1 MLLCYGVLTF
11 VLPVFW
17 IFLSE
22 INLFNYW
29 KIQRE
34 VASLEFSTYKH
45 TYRKVASSRL
55 SWLVA
60 HLRLFRLFM
69 KRKFDAYL
77 LWPLANWVWNWIEYF
92 SWLYSS
98 LKYKTLALKIIDQ
111 ILVSGNILFFIRS
124 WQLSNMTFQ
133 SARGLHIYDLWN
145 YVQLCQFYR
154 IA

>member
-77 LWPLANWVWNWIEYF
+77 LWPLVKWDQNWIVDWSTACYF
-92 SWLYSS
+92 TVGDTGAKPGYIDFMQVRS
-98 LKYKTLALKIIDQ
+98 LCYIFSPSLTY
-111 ILVSGNILFFIRS
+111 ILCI
-124 WQLSNMTFQ
+124 
-133 SARGLHIYDLWN
+133 
-145 YVQLCQFYR
+145 
-154 IA
+154 